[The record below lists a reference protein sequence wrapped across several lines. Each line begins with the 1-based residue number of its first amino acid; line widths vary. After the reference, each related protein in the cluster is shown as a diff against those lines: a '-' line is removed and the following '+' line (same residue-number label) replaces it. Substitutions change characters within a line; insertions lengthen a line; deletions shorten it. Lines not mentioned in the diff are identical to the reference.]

1 MEEGRRGW
9 IVGVRA
15 ALALALGALLLGWPE
30 VALRALNVTLGAYV
44 LLDGGASLWAGLWGR
59 SRGAR
64 VNPLLLRG
72 AAGIA
77 AGCVLLLWR
86 GIPPVWTLAV
96 AAAWLV
102 VTGLAQVAGAL
113 GRERGPSTAWMLA
126 AGAVS
131 VAAAALL
138 AIRPQ
143 LGPTLAW
150 TLGAYGVVYGLF
162 TLGAL
167 FRTRV
172 SRSRGAEGR

>member
-1 MEEGRRGW
+1 MEERARGW
-9 IVGVRA
+9 IAGVRA
-15 ALALALGALLLGWPE
+15 ALALGFGVLLLGWPE

-64 VNPLLLRG
+64 GGPLLVRG
-72 AAGIA
+72 VAGIV
-77 AGCVLLLWR
+77 AGGVLLAWR
-86 GIPPVWTLAV
+86 GISPVWTLAV

-102 VTGLAQVAGAL
+102 VTGLAQVAGAIEQ
-113 GRERGPSTAWMLA
+113 ERGPSTSWMLA

-138 AIRPQ
+138 ALRPQ
-143 LGPTLAW
+143 LGPAIAW
-150 TLGAYGVVYGLF
+150 TLGTYGLVYGLV

-167 FRTRV
+167 LRPR
-172 SRSRGAEGR
+172 AA